1 MEALK
6 LNHGIRHSIKRQDVY
21 AGVLKLYQTSQ
32 EEILEEYPFR
42 IRFEGELAVDVGGV
56 SRDMFSAFFE
66 EAYRKLFEGALLV
79 TPAVHPGMD
88 YSLLPLLGCIISHAY
103 LVSGIL
109 PVRIVFPC
117 LATILVS
124 QCELPEEVLLTTMIN
139 SLSIHDT
146 SVFRQALVEVRDK
159 LPSFSAEI
167 LSGLIHALSFYG
179 CREVPRPETLK
190 RILLQIS
197 NFEFRVKPAS
207 ALASIHSGIPT
218 KHLPFWEK
226 MAVGE
231 LYSIYSTL
239 SVSRGKVLKMF
250 EGCTTANPTEERIL
264 SYLKL
269 YVGSMHLDELRAFL
283 RFVTGSCV
291 CTARRIIVAFNRLDG
306 LARRPIAHTCNYTLE
321 LPTTYSTFSDFSSEF
336 QLVLKDDDSAW
347 VMDAL

>member
-6 LNHGIRHSIKRQDVY
+6 LKHGIRHSIKRQDVY

-109 PVRIVFPC
+109 PVRIAFPC

-197 NFEFRVKPAS
+197 NFEFRMKPAS

-336 QLVLKDDDSAW
+336 QLVLKDDDCAW

>member
-6 LNHGIRHSIKRQDVY
+6 LKHGIRHSIKRQDVY

-109 PVRIVFPC
+109 PVRIAFPC

-197 NFEFRVKPAS
+197 NFEFRMKPAS

-239 SVSRGKVLKMF
+239 SVSRGKVLTMF

-269 YVGSMHLDELRAFL
+269 YVGSMHLDDLRAFL

-291 CTARRIIVAFNRLDG
+291 CTARRIIIAFNRLDG

-336 QLVLKDDDSAW
+336 QLVLNDDDSAW

>member
-1 MEALK
+1 
-6 LNHGIRHSIKRQDVY
+6 
-21 AGVLKLYQTSQ
+21 
-32 EEILEEYPFR
+32 
-42 IRFEGELAVDVGGV
+42 
-56 SRDMFSAFFE
+56 MFSAFFE

-88 YSLLPLLGCIISHAY
+88 YSLLPLLGCIISHVY

-109 PVRIVFPC
+109 HVRIAFPC

-197 NFEFRVKPAS
+197 NFEFRMKPAS

-269 YVGSMHLDELRAFL
+269 YVGSMHLGELRAFL

-336 QLVLKDDDSAW
+336 QLVLKDDDCAW